1 MQAARKSLLL
11 GIGWIY
17 PPPGMPVAN
26 IGLGWDSVC
35 RDFPDQNCNNPGGDW
50 HPERGVRG
58 MPLRISDFCWVPV
71 P

>member
-1 MQAARKSLLL
+1 M
-11 GIGWIY
+11 
-17 PPPGMPVAN
+17 AN

-35 RDFPDQNCNNPGGDW
+35 RDFPDQNCNPGGDW
-50 HPERGVRG
+50 HPERGVDLRFRG